1 MPITVLLL
9 AAVALTIAVVVGAV
23 WLIRRTVPATR
34 EGFHAEI
41 SAPML
46 GVVAAL
52 FGLLLAFVIITAYEN
67 FIEAGADVNRE
78 ADSLASIV
86 RDSTAFPEQ
95 DGERVR
101 GAVRTYVRTVVDEEW
116 GLMREG
122 RDSLRASRALDG
134 VFAALQ
140 AVEPKT
146 PAASRINGI
155 NIPGNVSGRRRCPTH
170 SEFRRHTTDAA
181 RTCKDQSR
189 PTVSPGG

>member
-1 MPITVLLL
+1 MVREVLNAVPISVLLL
-9 AAVALTIAVVVGAV
+9 AAVVLTIAVVVGAV

-67 FIEAGADVNRE
+67 YIEAGADVDRE

-86 RDSTAFPEQ
+86 RDSTAFSTQ

-101 GAVRTYVRTVVDEEW
+101 DAVRTYVRTVVDEEW
-116 GLMREG
+116 ELMREG
-122 RDSLRASRALDG
+122 GDSLRASRALDG

-140 AVEPKT
+140 T
-146 PAASRINGI
+146 
-155 NIPGNVSGRRRCPTH
+155 VSRRRRQRPG
-170 SEFRRHTTDAA
+170 STTTRSA
-181 RTCKDQSR
+181 S
-189 PTVSPGG
+189 

>member
-1 MPITVLLL
+1 MALTRAPGACAQPDCARVPVVTAVWHGLRALPLGSRSWCGVSSTPWRSGLLL

-52 FGLLLAFVIITAYEN
+52 FGLLLAFVIITAYQN
-67 FIEAGADVNRE
+67 FIEAGADVDRE
-78 ADSLASIV
+78 ADSLAI
-86 RDSTAFPEQ
+86 DSTVAFPEQ

-101 GAVRTYVRTVVDEEW
+101 SAVRTYVRTVVDAEW

-122 RDSLRASRALDG
+122 RDSLQASRG
-134 VFAALQ
+134 
-140 AVEPKT
+140 
-146 PAASRINGI
+146 
-155 NIPGNVSGRRRCPTH
+155 
-170 SEFRRHTTDAA
+170 
-181 RTCKDQSR
+181 
-189 PTVSPGG
+189 